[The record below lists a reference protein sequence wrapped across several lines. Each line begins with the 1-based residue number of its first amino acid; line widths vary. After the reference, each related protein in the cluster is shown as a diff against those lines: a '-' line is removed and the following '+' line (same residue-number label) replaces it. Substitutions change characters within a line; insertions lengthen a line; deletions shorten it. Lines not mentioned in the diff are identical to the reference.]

1 MIGESD
7 ESENDISDNV
17 ILLIMRKNMKY
28 IINIISRQ
36 LRSTGL
42 MKRSLRSTTSH

>member
-36 LRSTGL
+36 LIL
-42 MKRSLRSTTSH
+42 ILNKKI